1 MAKQAF
7 LGENSTGGGH
17 CDEGHFLQ
25 SYQPSLCNGW
35 DSEKDL
41 PSTSGYARFGQLTLT
56 ILKPRAPLVPMPN
69 PSTATNGKELVCI
82 IVA

>member
-56 ILKPRAPLVPMPN
+56 MSDHFEAQ
-69 PSTATNGKELVCI
+69 STFSSYAQSINCH
-82 IVA
+82 